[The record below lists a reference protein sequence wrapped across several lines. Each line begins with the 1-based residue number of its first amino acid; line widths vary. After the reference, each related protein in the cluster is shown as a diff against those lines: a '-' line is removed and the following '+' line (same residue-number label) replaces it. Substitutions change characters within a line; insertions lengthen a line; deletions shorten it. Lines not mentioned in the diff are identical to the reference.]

1 MEKALVMGCACVVVS
16 SLTPQEIDRF
26 NRYDPDALVLRQE
39 GEPVFSIRMDDG
51 PGSLLEDAA
60 NYSRTVS
67 ADGKATIT
75 ILLDPDA
82 EDKAALVRKNV
93 GASLLKLDELEKQI
107 AGRIEHLQEMETAA
121 GSLISQM

>member
-1 MEKALVMGCACVVVS
+1 MEKAVVMGCACVVVS
-16 SLTPQEIDRF
+16 SLTPDEIDRF
-26 NRYDPDALVLRQE
+26 NRYDPDALVLKKD

-51 PGSLLEDAA
+51 PGTLLEDAA
-60 NYSRTVS
+60 NYSRTTS

-82 EDKAALVRKNV
+82 EDKAALVQKDV

-107 AGRIEHLQEMETAA
+107 VGMTEHLQEMEEAA
-121 GSLISQM
+121 GALISQM